1 MYRIL
6 SWHPR
11 QMPAGGSFGI
21 ALSADWKKAVTR
33 SETLN
38 QKSVNALIQ
47 RIGNDILLGH
57 GFDKVPENEIHNRI
71 RVGWGEWGPEHITVP
86 GNACGIDIELSPMGG
101 FPGEAHLLP
110 HNVDSL
116 IQASMI
122 LTVFV
127 KIAEILEYESLE
139 RNCYNL
145 PPQKTPKSLA

>member
-21 ALSADWKKAVTR
+21 ALSPQWKDAVEK
-33 SETLN
+33 SKLN
-38 QKSVNALIQ
+38 QSAVNELID
-47 RIGNDILLGH
+47 RVGNDILRGH
-57 GFDKVPENEIHNRI
+57 GFDPVEEGEIHYRI

-86 GNACGIDIELSPMGG
+86 GNACGLDIAHSPIGG
-101 FPGEAHLLP
+101 FPGEVQLLP

-127 KIAEILEYESLE
+127 KIAEILEYECLE
-139 RNCYNL
+139 RN
-145 PPQKTPKSLA
+145 A